1 MNDTE
6 LRNALGNIEIEDYL
20 GILKL
25 GKKLIKTIKATEQEN
40 CIKIAVLGSCSI
52 QHLVMALK
60 VFLLK
65 YGIQADIYQGEYDGI
80 EMDVLSDDS
89 DLYKFDPHIIILMT
103 NYKDIKI
110 VPGLFADKDEIEL
123 HLKREEDHYRNLWDH
138 INERCKCHIL
148 QTNFVIPTLRVL
160 GSLEYKYIFSKT
172 NYIQNVN
179 QRLLDAKPN
188 NLDFIDMDFIASYV
202 GKNKW
207 FDYVAYFMSKQAF
220 SLEVIG
226 YVADIIAKMIA
237 AHKGYV
243 RKCLVLDLDNT
254 LWGGI
259 VGDLGYE
266 GINLD
271 PNDPIGEAYLSF
283 QQYVLDLKNRG
294 VILAV
299 CSKND
304 LDTAKEP
311 FIKNDNMILH
321 LDDISCFIA
330 NWDDKPSNL
339 MQIAK
344 KLNIGIDSLVF
355 FDDNPAERAIVKRF
369 LPEVW
374 VVDVPEDP
382 ANYASVLAFENPFEW
397 SHITKEDISRSQSYI
412 QNSQRILSS
421 LSYNDYNEYLQS
433 LEMQALVKYMDA
445 EDFTR
450 FLQLINK
457 TNQFNLRTQR
467 YNEAQ
472 IEQFRTDDNCR
483 LICIS
488 LSDRFSDY
496 GIISCIILRKKQNL
510 CFIDTWV
517 MSCRV
522 LKRGI
527 ENLAMESIIK
537 SVEEM
542 GCSRVAGEYIPTA
555 KNSMV
560 KDIYMDYGFK
570 PVDSAEGL
578 YRTNSEG
585 KLYLLDN
592 INKWTR
598 KPYYILLK

>member
-207 FDYVAYFMSKQAF
+207 FDYAAYFMSKQAF

-259 VGDLGYE
+259 VGDLGFE

-304 LDTAKEP
+304 LDIAKGP
-311 FIKNDNMILH
+311 FLKNKKMILS

-330 NWDDKPSNL
+330 NWEDKASNL
-339 MQIAK
+339 RQIAGE
-344 KLNIGIDSLVF
+344 LNIGVDSLVF
-355 FDDNPAERAIVKRF
+355 FDDNPVEREIVKRF

-374 VVDVPEDP
+374 VVNVPEDP
-382 ANYASVLAFENPFEW
+382 AYYASALAFENPFEW
-397 SHITKEDISRSQSYI
+397 SYITKEDISRSQSYI
-412 QNSQRILSS
+412 HKRQMTLSS
-421 LSYNDYNEYLQS
+421 LSYNDYNEYLQD
-433 LEMQALVKYMDA
+433 LDMQATVKNMDTA
-445 EDFTR
+445 DFTR

-457 TNQFNLRTQR
+457 TNQFNLRTRR

-472 IEQFRTDDNCR
+472 IEQFRTDNNYR
-483 LICIS
+483 LISIS
-488 LSDRFSDY
+488 LSDKFSEY
-496 GIISCIILRKKQNL
+496 GIISCIILKKIRNI

-527 ENLAMESIIK
+527 ENLAMENIIM
-537 SVEEM
+537 SASEM
-542 GCSRVAGEYIPTA
+542 GCDKVVGEYIGTA
-555 KNSMV
+555 KNGMV
-560 KDIYMDYGFK
+560 KNIYTEYGFK
-570 PVDSAEGL
+570 PLNKTDEIYKTDPESDL
-578 YRTNSEG
+578 YI
-585 KLYLLDN
+585 LDDLSS
-592 INKWTR
+592 WTK
-598 KPYYILLK
+598 KPYFIITK